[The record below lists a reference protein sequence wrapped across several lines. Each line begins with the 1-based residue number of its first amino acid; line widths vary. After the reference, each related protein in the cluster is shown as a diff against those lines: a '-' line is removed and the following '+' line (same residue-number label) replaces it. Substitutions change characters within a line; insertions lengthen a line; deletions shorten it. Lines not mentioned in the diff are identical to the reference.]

1 MENVKIPEN
10 FFFTDM
16 QQHARFCG
24 FVKDEMDKIYEQVP
38 EKLRREFTDAGNF
51 SLSDMGFLV
60 WGNDVCAGDQIVR
73 IQEATGYDDI
83 RRIPDA
89 LLIALAKHQLRN

>member
-1 MENVKIPEN
+1 MNEVKETET
-10 FFFTDM
+10 FEFTDD

-24 FVKDEMDKIYEQVP
+24 FVKEEMDKIYEQVP
-38 EKLRREFTDAGNF
+38 EKLRREFTNAGHFNLDA
-51 SLSDMGFLV
+51 MGFLV
-60 WGNDVCAGDQIVR
+60 WDGICRIDQIVK

-89 LLIALAKHQLRN
+89 LLKELAISQLRN